1 MNAQIKNMLIFTV
14 GLAVGGLACWK
25 FLDAKFEKRYEKEV
39 EESKER
45 FKAYLLKD
53 IQPIIDNDNDRKKAE
68 AEAVISAPVAVKKV
82 NYNAKSGNKA
92 YRYVIDPNDLGEYEK
107 EGYSTVSYTHYSDN
121 VLLDEMNDPVTDIDD
136 FVGSDYKSH
145 LGEYED
151 DSVCIR
157 NDKYKMDIQIIFDS
171 RRYADVS
178 KTLPT
183 RLKPED

>member
-1 MNAQIKNMLIFTV
+1 MNAQIKNALIFAA

-25 FLDAKFEKRYEKEV
+25 LLDAKYEKRYEKEV

-45 FKAYLLKD
+45 FKAYILKD
-53 IQPIIDNDNDRKKAE
+53 IQPIVDKDEPKE
-68 AEAVISAPVAVKKV
+68 EPAPMAPPTTKKV
-82 NYNAKSGNKA
+82 NYNAKSTGKV
-92 YRYVIDPNDLGEYEK
+92 YRYPIDPNDLGEYEK
-107 EGYSTVSYTHYSDN
+107 EGYSTVAYTHYSDN

-171 RRYADVS
+171 RRYADVV

-183 RLKPED
+183 RLRPEE